1 MSAIRALKHQIGTN
15 PDNQYLNLV
24 LQTDNSGNLVLSK
37 GNWDTVPPVDL
48 LLVYNDHKG
57 IALNQS
63 PTTQAS
69 SLSFINRNGVTQ
81 GSFGYDHDNQLA
93 FIGSGSTAASPR
105 LYIGSDT
112 IRPAADNSINFGSA
126 NFKWNAIFAR
136 TSVINTSDQ
145 NQKCDVSPI
154 DEKILKAWA
163 KVNFVQ
169 YRFISSVDEKGDSA
183 RVHFGMIAQKVKEA
197 FESEGVDPFKYG
209 LLCKDTWEEIEYQP
223 VLDADGNDTGE
234 VNTIQIV
241 HEQYGIRY
249 DEALVLECAYLR
261 SKLESK

>member
-37 GNWDTVPPVDL
+37 GNWDTVPPTDL
-48 LLVYNDHKG
+48 LLIYNDHKG

-63 PTTQAS
+63 PSTQLPT
-69 SLSFINRNGVTQ
+69 LSFINRNGVTQ
-81 GSFGYDHDNQLA
+81 GAFGYDHDNQLA
-93 FIGSGSTAASPR
+93 FIGSGSTSAQPR
-105 LYIGSDT
+105 LYVGENVV
-112 IRPAADNSINFGSA
+112 RPFIDRGVNFGAPNFRWNSI
-126 NFKWNAIFAR
+126 FAS

-145 NQKCDVSPI
+145 NQKCDVSAI
-154 DEKILKAWA
+154 DEKVLRAWS

-169 YRFISSVDEKGDSA
+169 YKFISSVKEKGDSA
-183 RVHFGMIAQKVKEA
+183 RIHFGVIAQKVKEA
-197 FESEGVDPFKYG
+197 FESEGLDPFEYG
-209 LLCKDTWEEIEYQP
+209 LLCKDTWEEIEYEP

-234 VNTIQIV
+234 VNTIKIV